1 MFHCPGIWNI
11 LFTLCILQAI
21 ESTLILLR
29 LDGIK
34 NTAWLKRYSPGRFL
48 LYIILDIVNRC
59 RSLLES
65 LGLIVKESKSLLI
78 PTQTISH
85 VGFIWNSVNHT
96 VTIPPD
102 KVSALKDLCSF
113 ALSHPISLWLLERT
127 IGIIDSFRFSC
138 STVPLHYR
146 SLHPV
151 LLKIWVLPNWESIF
165 VLSSS
170 ACSDIEWRFGVRS
183 VPSSCSVVFLPFTSD
198 GE

>member
-11 LFTLCILQAI
+11 LFTLCIHQAI

-29 LDGIK
+29 LDGIN
-34 NTAWLKRYSPGRFL
+34 NTAWLKRYSTGRFL
-48 LYIILDIVNRC
+48 LYIILDIVKLQITSRIIGTHC
-59 RSLLES
+59 E
-65 LGLIVKESKSLLI
+65 GIQSLLI

-96 VTIPPD
+96 VTISPD
-102 KVSALKDLCSF
+102 KVSALKVLCSF
-113 ALSHPISLWLLERT
+113 DLSHPISLWLLERT

-183 VPSSCSVVFLPFTSD
+183 VPSSCSIVFLPFTSD